1 MAARNDHSSET
12 TGAGGESPRE
22 PLIDRQLELDLLRQ
36 HIARVAGTGTGHA
49 VLILGESGVGKS
61 RLAAEAAAEARKRGM
76 AVISVR
82 CLGRGA
88 EPLLPLKEALAAYLG
103 RTPDQIRRTL
113 ARAAPHLLDAVPFIE
128 AFLASIGEKLA
139 EGSFSL
145 RGVYEELSRILIK
158 ATSGNAGLFLLVDDL
173 HAADPDTLYFLNY
186 LFRKL
191 RQVPVLVAATIQ
203 EEQLSDYPELAD
215 LMAEWSATGH
225 VTLTVVPL
233 ERAHV
238 GEYVRM
244 MSAAGE
250 LADESIVDRLFRL
263 TGGNPFF
270 LREAVN
276 LITQSPGSPLAGD
289 VVLPR
294 ADAILRRRLAR
305 ADEMTRHFLRAAS
318 VVLDTSDELATITY
332 VMEGDT
338 KDAIAAL
345 NKACEIRLMRE
356 GPHGEVSFAHALM
369 QREVYAEMGANQR
382 RHMHARAGEWSGRSG
397 AMASAAFH
405 FEQAG
410 QIDQMVKAGYQA
422 ASQAERA
429 GMYHTAL
436 MLYQKLRPHVSIEEL
451 GPRLAGV
458 LIVLGDW
465 GEAEKLIGLLPLED
479 SSVRLLRS
487 ELAFVRGDFDGAL
500 AEAEMALIDSS
511 AERVHVL
518 IRLAD
523 IALYLGDFSEAQRY
537 GRSALDL
544 SSTSDAS
551 LRARCYGIVAAT
563 EYFGGDIWAAETRF
577 GDALE
582 LLEGLSE
589 ADRDRVIHS
598 TILANLGTV
607 AETRQE
613 WAAAEH
619 HHREALR
626 LRREVADARGVLQSL
641 HALGR
646 ARLGA
651 GDRDEAERYFTEAE
665 QLAGG
670 LGETLERAKIW
681 QTRAELLLRDGDAS
695 RAQEPATSA
704 LETFTLSRTRYDI
717 TPARVTL
724 SRAALASGHERL
736 AVQQGALARSAVQVM
751 GYGLLCVLYPEDVF
765 DLAGRID
772 GALTAYAC
780 GDALGVPWEN
790 APTGATP
797 SQIEQLPAREGWPRG
812 ATSDDTALT
821 LLVAHHLADRDGDG
835 DPAAFLADLAGQEA
849 AIRGLGPTTTAALE
863 RFRRGDEAAGSPG
876 RATNGAAMRALPIGW
891 VLPHDQAERR
901 RQVTIAMS
909 RATHAHPA
917 ALVAACVMATCAS
930 WALEGASP
938 SLLLE
943 AAANEAREAA
953 QPVTTEARLAE
964 MLTQV
969 SAGTWEP
976 PASGISLDPYET
988 VAAVLWCATR
998 ATSLRSGLMNAVQ
1011 LGGDTDTVAALA
1023 GGLMGG
1029 KLTAGQVRAEL
1040 PWHRLVVL
1048 PEPESAIAETAVA
1061 LATARAIQ
1069 SA

>member
-1 MAARNDHSSET
+1 
-12 TGAGGESPRE
+12 
-22 PLIDRQLELDLLRQ
+22 
-36 HIARVAGTGTGHA
+36 
-49 VLILGESGVGKS
+49 
-61 RLAAEAAAEARKRGM
+61 
-76 AVISVR
+76 
-82 CLGRGA
+82 
-88 EPLLPLKEALAAYLG
+88 
-103 RTPDQIRRTL
+103 
-113 ARAAPHLLDAVPFIE
+113 
-128 AFLASIGEKLA
+128 
-139 EGSFSL
+139 
-145 RGVYEELSRILIK
+145 
-158 ATSGNAGLFLLVDDL
+158 
-173 HAADPDTLYFLNY
+173 
-186 LFRKL
+186 
-191 RQVPVLVAATIQ
+191 VPVLVAVTVQ
-203 EEQLSDYPELAD
+203 EEQLSGYPELAD

-225 VTLTVVPL
+225 VALTVVPL
-233 ERAHV
+233 EWAHV

-244 MSAAGE
+244 MSATGE
-250 LADESIVDRLFRL
+250 QADESIVDRLFRL

-270 LREAVN
+270 LREAVS
-276 LITQSPGSPLAGD
+276 LITQSPGTPLAGD

-294 ADAILRRRLAR
+294 ADAILRRRLAH

-318 VVLDTSDELATITY
+318 VVLDTSDELAPVTY

-345 NKACEIRLMRE
+345 NKACELRLMRE
-356 GPHGEVSFAHALM
+356 GPHGEVSFVHALM

-382 RHMHARAGEWSGRSG
+382 RYLHARAAEWSGRSG

-436 MLYQKLRPHVSIEEL
+436 MLYQKLRPHVSIEKL
-451 GPRLAGV
+451 GPRLAAV

-465 GEAEKLIGLLPLED
+465 GEAEKLVGLLPVED

-500 AEAEMALIDSS
+500 AEAEMALIDSC

-544 SSTSDAS
+544 ASTTDAS

-563 EYFGGDIWAAETRF
+563 EYFGGDIQAAETRF
-577 GDALE
+577 VDALE
-582 LLEGLSE
+582 LLEELPE

-607 AETRQE
+607 AETRHD
-613 WAAAEH
+613 WAAAEQ

-646 ARLGA
+646 VRLGA
-651 GDRDEAERYFTEAE
+651 GDRDDAERYLTEAG
-665 QLAGG
+665 QLADS

-681 QTRAELLLRDGDAS
+681 HTRAELLLRDGDAR
-695 RAQEPATSA
+695 RARDLAASA
-704 LETFTLSRTRYDI
+704 LETFTGSRTRYDI
-717 TPARVTL
+717 THARVTL
-724 SRAALASGHERL
+724 SRAALASEQERL

-751 GYGLLCVLYPEDVF
+751 GYGLLCVLYPQDVF

-790 APTGATP
+790 APAANAGATP
-797 SQIEQLPAREGWPRG
+797 GQIEQLPAREGWPRG

-821 LLVAHHLADRDGDG
+821 LLAAHHLADRDGDG
-835 DPAAFLADLAGQEA
+835 DPAAFLADLAEQEP
-849 AIRGLGPTTTAALE
+849 AIRGLGPTTTAAIE
-863 RFRRGDEAAGSPG
+863 RFRHGGGTVGSPG
-876 RATNGAAMRALPIGW
+876 RATNGAAMRALPTGW

-909 RATHAHPA
+909 RATHADPA
-917 ALVAACVMATCAS
+917 ALVAACVIATCAS
-930 WALEGASP
+930 WALENASP
-938 SLLLE
+938 SMLL
-943 AAANEAREAA
+943 AAATEEARQAA
-953 QPVTTEARLAE
+953 QAVTTDARLAE

-976 PASGISLDPYET
+976 PANGISLHPYET
-988 VAAVLWCATR
+988 VAAALWCTTR
-998 ATSLRSGLMNAVQ
+998 ATSLRNGLVAAVQ

-1023 GGLMGG
+1023 GGLMGS
-1029 KLTAGQVRAEL
+1029 KMTAGQVRTEL
-1040 PWHRLVVL
+1040 PWHQLVVL
-1048 PEPESAIAETAVA
+1048 PEPETVIAETAAA
-1061 LATARAIQ
+1061 LATTRAIQ
-1069 SA
+1069 SV